1 MNPDFR
7 RLVDTEGLT
16 PAEEARLRRVHD
28 LLVEAGPPPELT
40 ASLRSPP
47 RDEALNG
54 AVAAVVVE
62 PAPEVEPA
70 TEAEPGGVLVPLRRR
85 RLSPVAL
92 VAAAAIAAACFGG
105 GYLLA
110 NRSNGD
116 SFTTVRVV
124 GLQGE
129 QNSLASLRVGAP
141 DANGNW
147 PMDLTVDGLPKQPS
161 RQAYYVLLLV
171 DKEGKPSVVCGTF
184 RVEEGQTTVRFTV
197 PYKISDGS
205 RWVVTAVSPGV
216 RWPGPVVMTT
226 A

>member
-1 MNPDFR
+1 VNPDFR

-16 PAEEARLRRVHD
+16 PEEEARLRRVHD

-40 ASLRSPP
+40 TSLRSPP
-47 RDEALNG
+47 RDEALDG
-54 AVAAVVVE
+54 AVAAVVAE
-62 PAPEVEPA
+62 PAAEVRP
-70 TEAEPGGVLVPLRRR
+70 TREAEPGGVLVPLRRR
-85 RLSPVAL
+85 RLAPVAL

-110 NRSNGD
+110 NRSNDD

-129 QNSLASLRVGAP
+129 QNSLASLRLGAP

-147 PMDLTVDGLPKQPS
+147 PMDLTVDGLPKQTS
-161 RQAYYVLLLV
+161 RRAYYVLLLV
-171 DKEGKPSVVCGTF
+171 DKDGKPSVVCGTF
-184 RVEEGQTTVRFTV
+184 RVEDGQTTVRFTV

-205 RWVVTAVSPGV
+205 RWVVTALSPGV

>member
-1 MNPDFR
+1 M
-7 RLVDTEGLT
+7 
-16 PAEEARLRRVHD
+16 HD

-40 ASLRSPP
+40 APLRSPP

-54 AVAAVVVE
+54 AVTAVVVSA
-62 PAPEVEPA
+62 APEVEPA
-70 TEAEPGGVLVPLRRR
+70 PEAEPGGVLVPLRRR

-147 PMDLTVDGLPKQPS
+147 PMDLTVDGLPKQTS
-161 RQAYYVLLLV
+161 RRAYYVLLLV

-184 RVEEGQTTVRFTV
+184 RVERG
-197 PYKISDGS
+197 PDDGPLHRPVQDLRRLDAGS
-205 RWVVTAVSPGV
+205 SP
-216 RWPGPVVMTT
+216 RCRRASAGP
-226 A
+226 ARS